1 MLDREEYIEQ
11 SHLFRALAER
21 LEEGIA
27 VPESLVSIGQEVL
40 ATSKLPMAIDYL
52 VAELKLV
59 GTLSTAM
66 ARMPHYFTRF
76 QTFIMAQAEREEGRF
91 DMRTALALL
100 SREAG
105 YRAEGAS
112 PQGLFFYRFESLS
125 RNRLDYGHG
134 LVAVAD
140 DDLFDGEWKQW
151 IHTVARQVGFIDL
164 ADLVAVRSPE
174 YWRLEKREALLAGRE
189 DTGPDRIILFGERE
203 GRIARATRG
212 KEPIFFFSALQRQLG
227 YPAVPKPAAL
237 VPSAETPAML
247 ARRLDRLEMRIKL
260 LEEEARGG
268 IDLSR
273 FDPKNFRPEQ
283 GT

>member
-27 VPESLVSIGQEVL
+27 VQESLVSIGQEVL

-140 DDLFDGEWKQW
+140 DDKAAMRPRTALGIDRDISGDKEGSSAIKDDG
-151 IHTVARQVGFIDL
+151 TDGMDT
-164 ADLVAVRSPE
+164 VRSCCWCCCPGSE
-174 YWRLEKREALLAGRE
+174 
-189 DTGPDRIILFGERE
+189 
-203 GRIARATRG
+203 
-212 KEPIFFFSALQRQLG
+212 
-227 YPAVPKPAAL
+227 
-237 VPSAETPAML
+237 
-247 ARRLDRLEMRIKL
+247 
-260 LEEEARGG
+260 
-268 IDLSR
+268 
-273 FDPKNFRPEQ
+273 
-283 GT
+283 

>member
-1 MLDREEYIEQ
+1 
-11 SHLFRALAER
+11 
-21 LEEGIA
+21 
-27 VPESLVSIGQEVL
+27 
-40 ATSKLPMAIDYL
+40 
-52 VAELKLV
+52 
-59 GTLSTAM
+59 
-66 ARMPHYFTRF
+66 
-76 QTFIMAQAEREEGRF
+76 
-91 DMRTALALL
+91 
-100 SREAG
+100 
-105 YRAEGAS
+105 
-112 PQGLFFYRFESLS
+112 
-125 RNRLDYGHG
+125 
-134 LVAVAD
+134 
-140 DDLFDGEWKQW
+140 
-151 IHTVARQVGFIDL
+151 VARQVGFIDL
-164 ADLVAVRSPE
+164 ADLVSVRSPE